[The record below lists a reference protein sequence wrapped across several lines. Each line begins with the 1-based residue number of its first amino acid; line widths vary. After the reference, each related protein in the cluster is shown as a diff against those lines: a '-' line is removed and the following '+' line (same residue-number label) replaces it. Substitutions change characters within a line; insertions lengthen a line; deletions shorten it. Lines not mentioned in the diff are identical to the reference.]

1 MNEKQPLTGPQTT
14 NIMDLNFD
22 QLAEAGLID
31 PGLALAIQDYLAELA
46 QQPTKIR
53 PINTKSE
60 PQYEVDV
67 SQLQAEPQPEYQLPL
82 DQLYPKDGK
91 GEFMVI
97 TTKENPREGLM
108 EDPNS
113 LGGLLK
119 NNKRLKERVAAL
131 QNDVDR
137 YESIFDGKEDIADTL
152 IEAKIQ
158 AKKELANAKLEGDK
172 IIEAARANA
181 TLAAN
186 AVYQQQEVTKRQYE
200 KELLL
205 LEGKFDQLR
214 EYFNRLQ
221 ANSDLMFDDYL
232 NKISEV
238 KDDLLLR
245 KEEG

>member
-1 MNEKQPLTGPQTT
+1 MDEKKPLDGPQTT

-22 QLAEAGLID
+22 QLAAAGLID
-31 PGLALAIQDYLAELA
+31 RGLALAIQDYLAELA

-53 PINTKSE
+53 PLVNKSE
-60 PQYEVDV
+60 PQYEVDLD
-67 SQLQAEPQPEYQLPL
+67 QLREDPEPDYQLPL
-82 DQLYPKDGK
+82 DQLYPKDGS

-97 TTKENPREGLM
+97 TTKEHQRENLM

-119 NNKRLKERVAAL
+119 NNKRLKDRVAAL
-131 QNDVDR
+131 QDEVER
-137 YESIFDGKEDIADTL
+137 YESIFDGKEEIADTL
-152 IEAKIQ
+152 VEAKLQ
-158 AKKELANAKLEGDK
+158 AKKELAIAKLEGEK
-172 IIEAARANA
+172 IVEAARANA
-181 TLAAN
+181 TLAAD

-205 LEGKFDQLR
+205 LEGKFDQLQQ
-214 EYFNRLQ
+214 YFNRLK

-238 KDDLLLR
+238 KDDLFLR
-245 KEEG
+245 REG